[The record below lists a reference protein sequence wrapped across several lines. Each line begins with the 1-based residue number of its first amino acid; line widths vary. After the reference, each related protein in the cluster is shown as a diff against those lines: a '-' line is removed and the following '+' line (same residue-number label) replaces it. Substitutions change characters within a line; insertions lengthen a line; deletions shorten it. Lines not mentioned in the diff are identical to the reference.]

1 MAKDKEEGVKLS
13 ALVQSITSYAPQQ
26 TGVRS
31 LVFQF
36 CDKAMVEL
44 KKAGITTSF
53 QRAALSSLA
62 RKDDVITK
70 AMEEAKVHKSDRYN
84 RVSMYIGHWIIK
96 QLKANTLSVKK
107 DEAKRVWLTIK

>member
-1 MAKDKEEGVKLS
+1 MAKSEEVQLS

-36 CDKAMVEL
+36 CDKAMAEL
-44 KKAGITTSF
+44 KKAGIKTSF

-62 RKDDVITK
+62 RKDEVITN
-70 AMEEAKVHKSDRYN
+70 AMEKAKVHKSDRYN
-84 RVSMYIGHWIIK
+84 RVSMYIGHWIVK

-107 DEAKRVWLTIK
+107 DEAKRVWLTLK